1 MKTSKI
7 VLALA
12 VVWISSLIAAQA
24 GHKSNPNASPR
35 PIAAAM
41 HVAPDLKQRLAR
53 FHQVQMPFH
62 SDGLSA
68 SEQKMVAKLVDAS
81 RYLDDIYW
89 RQVDPEGLELY
100 QSLEG
105 STHVED
111 VELRRYL
118 WINGSRFDLLN
129 NQEPFVGTSAMS
141 RSRGFYPQGITREQ
155 IEQYVKD
162 HPDKRVE
169 IYSST
174 TVVRWHD
181 KDLEGLPYH
190 IAYRSFLEP
199 AARDL

>member
-68 SEQKMVAKLVDAS
+68 SEQKMVAKLVDAC

-100 QSLEG
+100 QSLEK
-105 STHVED
+105 STD
-111 VELRRYL
+111 PKTIELRRFL
-118 WINGSRFDLLN
+118 WINGSRFDLLDGN
-129 NQEPFVGTSAMS
+129 KPFVGSEAMYLG
-141 RSRGFYPQGITREQ
+141 RGFYAQGLTREQ
-155 IEQYVKD
+155 VEKYVKD
-162 HPDKRVE
+162 HPEKRAE
-169 IYSST
+169 IYSPT
-174 TVVRWHD
+174 TVVRRNGT
-181 KDLEGLPYH
+181 DLEGLPYH
-190 IAYRSFLEP
+190 VAYRSFLEP
-199 AARDL
+199 AAAD